1 MSGHTDTVD
10 KPNAVLAAAISAA
23 LAPSATAVAQDTP
36 SAASE
41 RDTIEEII
49 VTARKREESLQRVPF
64 SIQAI
69 PEAQLKRMGATG
81 MSDYA
86 RFIPSMAW
94 TEESPGTST
103 IVFRGIRVEGGSGF
117 LTNSSSAVYVD
128 EFPVT
133 SMDSQ
138 PDPHLVDI
146 ARVEALAG
154 PQGTLFGASSQSG
167 TLRIVTNQPDPSGY
181 EAIADVSTY
190 TGSES
195 ATSYEVS
202 GVLNI
207 PLVKDKFAVRLVGFS
222 AEDAGFIDNVFG
234 HTPDTYS
241 GANIPFRPVTGIV
254 AAESGT
260 LDNAAVVE
268 EDWNGVEY
276 RGARVSALW
285 NINDD
290 WSATGTYLYQE
301 TEVGSG
307 FNDYNPAVGDLQTIQ
322 WNKYVRDEEWD
333 AFSLV
338 IKGDL
343 GFADLVSAT
352 SYSDRQYHTTLDRT
366 VYLKHW
372 STLYCA
378 NSYPNY
384 FGGVNYYFSDPATG
398 TLISYPRYC
407 WGPTAQ
413 SDLTMVHDGD
423 DWEEKFSQEFRLSH
437 EGENF
442 SWLLGL
448 YFEEGDDDKIR
459 VWGKPASNDYQDSL
473 SLVYWETGC
482 GSYWG
487 AAGTHAPGASYGD
500 PRWITCGFGDGFA
513 PNATAAWWDQDF
525 TDWTEKAVFG
535 EVTWRIN
542 DQWSAVVGG
551 RAFERDTDKYYL
563 VENPQGRLNSTG
575 GISVGSGT
583 VSDFVPKVSLTYQIN
598 DTKMVYGLITQG
610 FRAGG
615 VNRERGNIFFPLS
628 YDADKL
634 TNFELGAKTQWA
646 DGTFQANVTLFHM
659 KWDDY
664 QLEVPDPSFIRCGE
678 VGAVDPCSQPWQ
690 TAVFNSGD
698 AFTEGVEAT
707 FVWLPTQGLELG
719 LNVMF
724 LNAENDS
731 DVDYNLSRPGIEI
744 PKGAR
749 LPLSPESKGSAYAN
763 YSWAANFV
771 DAEMFVRLQWAYT
784 GDSLNQAD
792 TNNALWPQRTL
803 QSYDIGDL
811 RFGIVGG
818 DWEVNLFIENLTDER
833 AQIATANDFEHLFS
847 NVADGV
853 SSYHRIYTNR
863 PREYGV
869 RFMKRWGD

>member
-1 MSGHTDTVD
+1 MSGHTETVD
-10 KPNAVLAAAISAA
+10 RPNSVLAAAISAA
-23 LAPSATAVAQDTP
+23 LVPTGAAVAQDTP
-36 SAASE
+36 SADAE

-69 PEAQLKRMGATG
+69 PEAQLKKMGATG

-94 TEESPGTST
+94 TEESPGLST
-103 IVFRGIRVEGGSGF
+103 IVFRGIRVSGGL
-117 LTNSSSAVYVD
+117 LTHASASVYLD
-128 EFPVT
+128 EFPIT
-133 SMDSQ
+133 SMESQ
-138 PDPHLVDI
+138 PDPYLVDI

-167 TLRIVTNQPDPSGY
+167 TLRIVTNQPDPTGY
-181 EAIADVSTY
+181 EVIADVSTY
-190 TGSES
+190 TGSDS
-195 ATSYEVS
+195 ANSYEVS

-222 AEDAGFIDNVFG
+222 VEDAGFIDNVFG

-241 GANIPFRPVTGIV
+241 GADIPFRPGVTGIV

-268 EDWNGVEY
+268 DDWNGVEY
-276 RGARVSALW
+276 TGARISALW
-285 NINDD
+285 NINDN
-290 WSATGTYLYQE
+290 WSTTATYLYQE
-301 TEVGSG
+301 TEVLGG
-307 FNDYNPAVGDLQTIQ
+307 YNDYNPAVGDLKTIQ

-338 IKGDL
+338 IEGDL
-343 GFADLVSAT
+343 GFAHLVSAT
-352 SYSDRQYHTTLDRT
+352 SYSDRQYHDTRDRT

-384 FGGVNYYFSDPATG
+384 FGGFYPYFSDPATG

-437 EGENF
+437 EGEKF

-448 YFEEGDDDKIR
+448 YFEESSDDRIR

-473 SLVYWETGC
+473 SLVYWEIGG
-482 GSYWG
+482 GSTWG
-487 AAGTHAPGASYGD
+487 AAGS
-500 PRWITCGFGDGFA
+500 GFGVGFA
-513 PNATAAWWDQDF
+513 PNATAAWYDEDF

-535 EVTWRIN
+535 ELTWRIG
-542 DQWSAVVGG
+542 DQWSATVGG
-551 RAFERDTDKYYL
+551 RVFERDTDKYYL
-563 VENPQGRLNSTG
+563 VENPESRLSSTAP
-575 GISVGSGT
+575 ISVGSGS
-583 VSDFVPKVSLTYQIN
+583 VSDFVPKFSLTYQID

-615 VNRERGNIFFPLS
+615 VNRERGNIFFPLA

-634 TNFELGAKTQWA
+634 TNYELGTKTMWA
-646 DGTFQANVTLFHM
+646 DGTFQANITVFYM
-659 KWDDY
+659 QWDDY

-698 AFTEGVEAT
+698 AHTAGIEAT
-707 FVWLPTQGLELG
+707 FVWLPTDGLELG
-719 LNVMF
+719 LNAMF
-724 LNAENDS
+724 LNAETDS
-731 DVDYNLSRPGIEI
+731 DVDANPNRPGIEI

-749 LPLSPESKGSAYAN
+749 LPLSPESKGSVYGN
-763 YSWAANFV
+763 YSWAAGFI

-792 TNNALWPQRTL
+792 TNNTLWPQRTL
-803 QSYDIGDL
+803 QAYNIGDL
-811 RFGIVGG
+811 RFGIVGR
-818 DWEVNLFIENLTDER
+818 DWEVNLFIENLSDER
-833 AQIATANDFEHLFS
+833 AEIATANDFEHLFS
-847 NVADGV
+847 NVQDGV